1 MFYEIEILSDYL
13 NGLFFLPQ
21 LSLLWRSA
29 IDLEEM
35 ASGLNKRKMI
45 QHAVFKE
52 LVKVK
57 VYQEYDPI
65 EHSFWVPSNIFYG
78 QFICAEI

>member
-1 MFYEIEILSDYL
+1 
-13 NGLFFLPQ
+13 
-21 LSLLWRSA
+21 
-29 IDLEEM
+29 M

-57 VYQEYDPI
+57 VYLACAL
-65 EHSFWVPSNIFYG
+65 IFYTLTVLAWQTG
-78 QFICAEI
+78 MYFRMLFNV

>member
-1 MFYEIEILSDYL
+1 
-13 NGLFFLPQ
+13 
-21 LSLLWRSA
+21 
-29 IDLEEM
+29 M

-57 VYQEYDPI
+57 VYLACAL
-65 EHSFWVPSNIFYG
+65 IFYTLTALARQTG
-78 QFICAEI
+78 MHFRMLFNVFMEYLSVLKILIER

>member
-1 MFYEIEILSDYL
+1 
-13 NGLFFLPQ
+13 
-21 LSLLWRSA
+21 
-29 IDLEEM
+29 M

-57 VYQEYDPI
+57 VYLACAL
-65 EHSFWVPSNIFYG
+65 IFYTLTALAQQTG
-78 QFICAEI
+78 MYFRIPFNVFMEYLSVLKILIGG

>member
-1 MFYEIEILSDYL
+1 
-13 NGLFFLPQ
+13 
-21 LSLLWRSA
+21 
-29 IDLEEM
+29 M

-57 VYQEYDPI
+57 VYLACAL
-65 EHSFWVPSNIFYG
+65 IFYTLTALARQTG
-78 QFICAEI
+78 MHFRMLFMEYLSVLKILIER

>member
-1 MFYEIEILSDYL
+1 
-13 NGLFFLPQ
+13 
-21 LSLLWRSA
+21 
-29 IDLEEM
+29 M

-57 VYQEYDPI
+57 VYQDSTTFLYRLNGKKYISTTNRNTISEN
-65 EHSFWVPSNIFYG
+65 SFLFL
-78 QFICAEI
+78 

>member
-1 MFYEIEILSDYL
+1 
-13 NGLFFLPQ
+13 
-21 LSLLWRSA
+21 
-29 IDLEEM
+29 M

-57 VYQEYDPI
+57 VYLACAM
-65 EHSFWVPSNIFYG
+65 IFYTLTALARQIG
-78 QFICAEI
+78 MYFRILFIVFMEYLSVLKILIEYFLNTKL

>member
-1 MFYEIEILSDYL
+1 MLVFHDFPKL
-13 NGLFFLPQ
+13 
-21 LSLLWRSA
+21 RSA

-52 LVKVK
+52 LVKVGLQNS
-57 VYQEYDPI
+57 VLCHFSCTAWAVEAVQ
-65 EHSFWVPSNIFYG
+65 
-78 QFICAEI
+78 

>member
-1 MFYEIEILSDYL
+1 
-13 NGLFFLPQ
+13 
-21 LSLLWRSA
+21 
-29 IDLEEM
+29 M

-57 VYQEYDPI
+57 VYLACAL
-65 EHSFWVPSNIFYG
+65 IFYTLTALA
-78 QFICAEI
+78 QQTNVFQNTF